1 MDRPGEGQ
9 RIGDKSTNTGLAA
22 RMSRL
27 NEADTVTEPLPGRKK
42 LASRDRTAS
51 LRSADSQEQMATSWG
66 TDELLAKAR
75 EAATDEDGPDG
86 STLSTVESLLRDV

>member
-1 MDRPGEGQ
+1 MDRPVEGQ

-27 NEADTVTEPLPGRKK
+27 NGVDDSTAPLPDRKK

-51 LRSADSQEQMATSWG
+51 RRSADSPEQMVTSRG